1 MNPARSHQF
10 IQMLSGRW
18 PLESWLN
25 LPTTVAATK
34 TSTRPWTVSLT
45 KCSLTPYDVR
55 NATA

>member
-1 MNPARSHQF
+1 
-10 IQMLSGRW
+10 
-18 PLESWLN
+18 LESWLN